1 VDGGAVP
8 SVSEEKRERGG
19 KKWASPIRNE
29 KHAEKNAKFKWAQ
42 LVAGRDGQN

>member
-8 SVSEEKRERGG
+8 SVSEEKREREG

-29 KHAEKNAKFKWAQ
+29 KFKWAQ